1 MQFTAAQ
8 IAGLLNGQ
16 IEGDPKASVSK
27 LAKIEEG
34 VPGSISFLANPL
46 YTQFLYT
53 SQASIIIIN
62 MRITQLFTIYCTL
75 RSRFEISIFLV
86 YVFLVLLY
94 LH

>member
-16 IEGDPKASVSK
+16 IEGDANATVSK

-46 YTQFLYT
+46 YTQYLYT

-62 MRITQLFTIYCTL
+62 NDFVLTAPVTATLIRVEKAENAFAQLL
-75 RSRFEISIFLV
+75 GNV
-86 YVFLVLLY
+86 
-94 LH
+94 

>member
-16 IEGDPKASVSK
+16 IEGDANATVTK

-46 YTQFLYT
+46 YTQYLYT

-62 MRITQLFTIYCTL
+62 NDFVLTGACYRYVDTCRKSGECLCAITGN
-75 RSRFEISIFLV
+75 V
-86 YVFLVLLY
+86 
-94 LH
+94 